1 MIHFDSQEKLPLE
14 LPTVQSRN
22 KNDPPKKAS
31 KSSTNLNIN
40 PGRKKHQN
48 KHDKWYWYDEK
59 DIKKKYNQKILLF
72 SIVSIVP
79 LGETPTDSRKPLDAL
94 SWVLGEWLSVEHKYE
109 NKIKGSKHV
118 WLNDMLVLNIYG
130 W

>member
-40 PGRKKHQN
+40 PGRKKQQN
-48 KHDKWYWYDEK
+48 KTWHMILESL
-59 DIKKKYNQKILLF
+59 KKTQK
-72 SIVSIVP
+72 
-79 LGETPTDSRKPLDAL
+79 T
-94 SWVLGEWLSVEHKYE
+94 
-109 NKIKGSKHV
+109 
-118 WLNDMLVLNIYG
+118 
-130 W
+130 